1 MAQASVAG
9 TTDREA
15 FHSAVVQRGVSLDP
29 AEWSAHLNMLEAGLP
44 RDYVRFPFVPRRAVQ
59 TVPAA
64 GTSKCTGPSVV
75 GWSQSLAGLP
85 RDYVRFPFVVVDLFA
100 GAGGSSNGIII
111 LGSGKSIADQPKR
124 CSIMLRC
131 VENYTA
137 STNARSP
144 SVAAVIRLEPTD
156 AVDSTM
162 CLTSSY
168 ACSYP
173 CTTCVDKWVTRFR
186 RLRILCHSS
195 SSAWSVA
202 PTLTSVSMRLKNDA
216 FSACGSRRCLHA

>member
-29 AEWSAHLNMLEAGLP
+29 AEWSAHLNMLE
-44 RDYVRFPFVPRRAVQ
+44 
-59 TVPAA
+59 
-64 GTSKCTGPSVV
+64 
-75 GWSQSLAGLP
+75 AGLP